1 MAICLG
7 IYPIF
12 RQTHLKMFGFHSFAF
27 HPHGQLRQHS
37 RTSTADCTCVL
48 GSQMCGNIS
57 RSLGHGQELAKWF
70 PMQLQPFWDTLER
83 QKHQETKLTVS
94 ILCVLKWL
102 KKQSHAHRLPRV
114 LDFQGMAMA
123 SFTISSSLKTIATGA
138 SSVPQPQETNS
149 LTIRLAKTYKWDGIP
164 SGGPALFDLCF
175 S

>member
-1 MAICLG
+1 
-7 IYPIF
+7 
-12 RQTHLKMFGFHSFAF
+12 MFGFHSFAL

-37 RTSTADCTCVL
+37 RTSTADCACVL

-94 ILCVLKWL
+94 TLCMLKWL
-102 KKQSHAHRLPRV
+102 KKHSHAHRLPRV
-114 LDFQGMAMA
+114 LEFQGMAMA

-138 SSVPQPQETNS
+138 SCQDHSHRKPTV
-149 LTIRLAKTYKWDGIP
+149 LP
-164 SGGPALFDLCF
+164 SGLLQPINEMEYHQGGLVCLISVF